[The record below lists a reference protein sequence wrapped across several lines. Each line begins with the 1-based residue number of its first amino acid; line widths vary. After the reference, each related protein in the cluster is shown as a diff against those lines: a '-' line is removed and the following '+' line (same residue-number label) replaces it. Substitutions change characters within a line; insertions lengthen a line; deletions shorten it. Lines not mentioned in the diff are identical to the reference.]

1 MPSIRP
7 SIVLGGSVTTC
18 LMRSALKAADPVPRF
33 SLLTRWASSD
43 QARAGVSPCLPPVC
57 GPWPAPAAPALPG
70 LGRQAPLAVG
80 LCLRDGPSSSLQW
93 TVQMH
98 TLTSCPCVSPEN
110 AAQCAALGKSP
121 HPRLALVLA
130 AWHTGPPPSSP
141 AARGSI
147 RCSCNSH
154 TALRPPLRF
163 RAHGPAQGHLPSPK
177 PSLNRA
183 CSVPVS

>member
-7 SIVLGGSVTTC
+7 NIVLGGSVTTC

-43 QARAGVSPCLPPVC
+43 QAKAGVSPCFPPVR

-70 LGRQAPLAVG
+70 LSRQAPLAVG

-110 AAQCAALGKSP
+110 AAQCLRSGRACILVWPWSSPLG
-121 HPRLALVLA
+121 
-130 AWHTGPPPSSP
+130 TQGPPPSP

-154 TALRPPLRF
+154 AALRLPLRF
-163 RAHGPAQGHLPSPK
+163 RAHGPAQDHLPSPK
-177 PSLNRA
+177 PSPNRA